1 MKKLFFSNKEKDL
14 DNLLVKFFESI
25 KDAKFSNI
33 DNTLTYEYVDLL
45 GKKYYGK
52 CKNNCWL
59 YTDELGYPLV
69 SKSQPT
75 FYEIISKDTELQ
87 IICHYK
93 IREKNSIL
101 VTIDKSLISMHLLN
115 VFGYSIVDNSPI
127 LFNYVIDG
135 SCVSAYRHNLY
146 EDELSESFTP
156 QDKDQVT
163 LVRFAK
169 LLKFINK
176 IK

>member
-45 GKKYYGK
+45 GEKYYGK
-52 CKNNCWL
+52 CNNNCWL
-59 YTDELGYPLV
+59 YTDELGCPLV

-87 IICHYK
+87 IICNYK
-93 IREKNSIL
+93 IGEKNSIL
-101 VTIDKSLISMHLLN
+101 VTSDKSLIPMFLLSA
-115 VFGYSIVDNSPI
+115 FGRSIADNSPI
-127 LFNYVIDG
+127 LFNYILEDN
-135 SCVSAYRHNLY
+135 CVSAYRHNLY
-146 EDELSESFTP
+146 EDELPQSFIS
-156 QDKDQVT
+156 QDKDQIT
-163 LVRFAK
+163 LTRFSK